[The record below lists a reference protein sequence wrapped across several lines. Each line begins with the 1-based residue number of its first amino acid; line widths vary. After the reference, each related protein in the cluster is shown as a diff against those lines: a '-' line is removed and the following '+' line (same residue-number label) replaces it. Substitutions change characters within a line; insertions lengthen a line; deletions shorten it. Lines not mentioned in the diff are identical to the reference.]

1 MNSLGVKQS
10 FHREKFKGKIK
21 INNPYEYKNRNADE
35 IDTSIYKN
43 PPIKPKS
50 PISAKPKKT
59 NIKVRDN
66 TLKVFED
73 LNKYI
78 LMFYSLE
85 NLKQIQQN
93 IEKLYLKHIMKKEQ
107 HIQVFLINH

>member
-21 INNPYEYKNRNADE
+21 INNPYEYKSRKAEE

-43 PPIKPKS
+43 PPVKPKS
-50 PISAKPKKT
+50 PTSAKPNKT
-59 NIKVRDN
+59 NIRIRDN

-78 LMFYSLE
+78 LLFYSLE
-85 NLKQIQQN
+85 NLK
-93 IEKLYLKHIMKKEQ
+93 
-107 HIQVFLINH
+107 